1 MVIITEINKAIKIID
16 FIPAPAHIIIIGPKA
31 TLGKLFKIVRYGSIT
46 LAKNLLNHII
56 VAINIPIIGDEKIS
70 ITAMYMGKDKDGRY
84 NFTDN
89 SRFIFSREFLE
100 KGTISIEKEFDGDKA
115 IDIHANI
122 KRKQDRI
129 KKSKGRDSR

>member
-1 MVIITEINKAIKIID
+1 MKDKEAID
-16 FIPAPAHIIIIGPKA
+16 Y
-31 TLGKLFKIVRYGSIT
+31 LEKLEAGNFLT
-46 LAKNLLNHII
+46 
-56 VAINIPIIGDEKIS
+56 INIPIIGDEKIS
-70 ITAMYMGKDKDGRY
+70 ITAMYMGKDKEGRY

-129 KKSKGRDSR
+129 KKSKGKDSR

>member
-1 MVIITEINKAIKIID
+1 M
-16 FIPAPAHIIIIGPKA
+16 IIIQ
-31 TLGKLFKIVRYGSIT
+31 Y
-46 LAKNLLNHII
+46 
-56 VAINIPIIGDEKIS
+56 
-70 ITAMYMGKDKDGRY
+70 KDGRY

-129 KKSKGRDSR
+129 KKVKEEIQDKS